1 MKKVLTVLLAVVM
14 MFAFSATA
22 FAADYTDIDN
32 CTDAGKVAINKLSA
46 LEVLEG
52 KGDGK
57 FDPAGDVTRAEMAK
71 ICTILAGKLD
81 VAEKLMDK
89 ASDYTDVKVSVWY
102 TGYVNE
108 ADALGI
114 VQGDPAGT
122 FRPNDNVTMAE
133 AIAMLLRT
141 AGYTDNLPGPWYI
154 DYLNQA
160 VEEGLVDDVDFV
172 YNKAASREEVA
183 IMADALLDVDIVE
196 WSVEEHVNDH
206 VVVEPGY
213 DVLAQAFG
221 DIAGYMVVEEIEV
234 NDQIHQLI
242 EVNGEDLAQDFV
254 IENANLTDLMGR
266 EVFVIYNWDNEEIVY
281 MAVTDEIIEVA
292 EAEESGSKVK
302 LDGVVYDYADDYMG
316 YIEDIDDDYY
326 NVTGYAHLN
335 ADGELLAAWAD
346 VDNYVM
352 FGEYELVTEV
362 AVEDDEWTVYTEDQY
377 GTYEYDEDDLVLF
390 MEDGQF
396 IEASDIEAGDVV
408 VYRADCDVYEVISDL
423 AVAGTV
429 DRTDTA
435 EGLVQINGDWY
446 AQDAELYLWDEDVLD
461 YAFDMDMNKWK
472 YAMDAEYEFDF
483 IVGTDNAIQFVL
495 DTEEETEYVYALVTN
510 EGITEVSA
518 KGQVYVDLYT
528 EDGTVEKVVSG
539 DVDVEDLI
547 LAGEYLVSINEDN
560 ELDAAIPVVNDN
572 VDAEG
577 DALPSVAVNDNKTLQ
592 VNGREYP
599 LADDVVI
606 FNVLDDLDVDPMTA
620 DEVLDVKQINQGE
633 IDIYALA
640 TDAAWLT
647 VEIDEATGEVTYIGV
662 TNMNASYDGG
672 YAIVEEADDNYVTL
686 DGIELEAA
694 DKYDYAKGKVVTY
707 VVNDGVATVT
717 EVQGFVEKFVAQDF
731 VAGHNLINCT
741 DGTQLHLADDALFA
755 ELQEDGSYEWVE
767 GLVIEEG
774 TNFDYILDD
783 ETGEVELIRVLD

>member
-577 DALPSVAVNDNKTLQ
+577 AALPSVAVNDNKTLQ